1 MGPPGGPPGGK
12 KGAASIATT
21 LVFAVVSTQERMACN
36 DTSNGRFVSSREQ
49 IAVCCS
55 AVKPSSIE
63 NAERDG
69 LLMLLLLLP
78 QLMLREPRASVPG
91 EVLLTLVLLSLLLP
105 SDAAVSTAA
114 ASAAG
119 ADAAIEGEA
128 GSPVVASVVG
138 LLDV

>member
-1 MGPPGGPPGGK
+1 
-12 KGAASIATT
+12 
-21 LVFAVVSTQERMACN
+21 
-36 DTSNGRFVSSREQ
+36 
-49 IAVCCS
+49 
-55 AVKPSSIE
+55 
-63 NAERDG
+63 
-69 LLMLLLLLP
+69 MLLLLLP